1 MKEGSTHDNDSDLTT
16 VVTLD
21 RIHNYCNVFF
31 FLKHSGIVTFCLC
44 TIKPVVRNIVNI
56 VKRSRDFYN
65 I

>member
-1 MKEGSTHDNDSDLTT
+1 MYIYLYIYLTT

-21 RIHNYCNVFF
+21 SIHNYCNVFF
-31 FLKHSGIVTFCLC
+31 FLKYSGIVTFCPC